1 MLYMKKPS
9 IPELEDAP
17 ELAVMTLLDF
27 TLEILDGT
35 LCASDRNLFEDQDF
49 QNPNA
54 NSAVTHLAK
63 AIIDHSEALR
73 QTIAAYQKSIKAAKK
88 LC

>member
-1 MLYMKKPS
+1 MLYMKKPN
-9 IPELEDAP
+9 IPELEEAP

-27 TLEILDGT
+27 TLEILDGS
-35 LCASDRNLFEDQDF
+35 LCAADRNLFSDEDF

-54 NSAVTHLAK
+54 SSAVALLAK

-73 QTIAAYQKSIKAAKK
+73 QTISAYQKSIKAAKK
-88 LC
+88 LI

>member
-1 MLYMKKPS
+1 MLYMKKPTV
-9 IPELEDAP
+9 PDLEEAP

-27 TLEILDGT
+27 ALEVVDDA
-35 LCASDRNLFEDQDF
+35 LCATDRNLCSGDDF

-54 NSAVTHLAK
+54 AAAVTHLAK

-73 QTIAAYQKSIKAAKK
+73 QTISAYQKSIEVAK
-88 LC
+88 

>member
-1 MLYMKKPS
+1 MLYMKKPN
-9 IPELEDAP
+9 IPELEEAP

-27 TLEILDGT
+27 TLEILDGS
-35 LCASDRNLFEDQDF
+35 LCASDRNLFENEDF
-49 QNPNA
+49 QNPNT

-63 AIIDHSEALR
+63 AIIDHSQALR